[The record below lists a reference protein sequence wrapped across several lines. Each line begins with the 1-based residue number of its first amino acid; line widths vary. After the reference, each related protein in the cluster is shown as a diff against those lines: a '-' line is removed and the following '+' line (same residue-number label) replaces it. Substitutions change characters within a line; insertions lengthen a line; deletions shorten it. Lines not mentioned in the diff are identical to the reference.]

1 MGDAFSKDGC
11 VTQACEH
18 IPIANLGV
26 AIGHAANG
34 HAKEAT
40 RATVKGFSTAAGA
53 AAAVAGGPG
62 AGVAVGAAL
71 HGAASQ
77 VPKAFEE

>member
-11 VTQACEH
+11 ITQAFEH

-26 AIGHAANG
+26 ALAHAANG
-34 HAKEAT
+34 NTKEAA
-40 RATVKGFSTAAGA
+40 RSSVKGFSTGLGLAVGGIGGPAAGLA
-53 AAAVAGGPG
+53 T
-62 AGVAVGAAL
+62 GAAL

-77 VPKAFEE
+77 LPKAFEE